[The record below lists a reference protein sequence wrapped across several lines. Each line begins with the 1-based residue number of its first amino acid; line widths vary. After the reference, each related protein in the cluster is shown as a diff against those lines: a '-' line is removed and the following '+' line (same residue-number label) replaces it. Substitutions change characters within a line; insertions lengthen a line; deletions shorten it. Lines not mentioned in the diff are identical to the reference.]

1 MSGAFLRSSEASGNT
16 TAGQHSRLC
25 LPPHTK
31 TQPHNLNFH
40 SKPISPPR
48 PPLTVWS
55 SAELRTLFRGGDD
68 IYQVKKVLSQGFPLL
83 PMFWLSET
91 KKTWKIFFCTK
102 MENESDC
109 NCVSGWDNY
118 GSRKNCLGGSRGI
131 RRPGAWTLAAHFSL
145 WGKNWSSWTKLGR
158 CWKRG
163 RWRWSYGWASPTP
176 PESDIKSR

>member
-1 MSGAFLRSSEASGNT
+1 MAAP
-16 TAGQHSRLC
+16 AGHHSRLSLSHSHHNSTALTPHNKLPTFFS
-25 LPPHTK
+25 LPPFSLLPT
-31 TQPHNLNFH
+31 
-40 SKPISPPR
+40 

-131 RRPGAWTLAAHFSL
+131 RRPGAWTLAAHFSRRAKT
-145 WGKNWSSWTKLGR
+145 GQSSVDAGSVGGGGGAMVGQVRHHQNLT
-158 CWKRG
+158 
-163 RWRWSYGWASPTP
+163 
-176 PESDIKSR
+176 

>member
-1 MSGAFLRSSEASGNT
+1 MKQVATPQLGSTRVSAS
-16 TAGQHSRLC
+16 H
-25 LPPHTK
+25 HTPK
-31 TQPHNLNFH
+31 HNLTTSTFIP
-40 SKPISPPR
+40 SPSPPPR

-131 RRPGAWTLAAHFSL
+131 RRPGAWTLAAHFSRRAKT
-145 WGKNWSSWTKLGR
+145 GAPGQSSVDAGSVGGGGGAMVGQVRHHQNLT
-158 CWKRG
+158 
-163 RWRWSYGWASPTP
+163 
-176 PESDIKSR
+176 